1 MENHDICTA
10 KLCPEFG
17 VTTNRNSDVSQ
28 QLVHRT
34 SGPTRVRRDS
44 NVIAETRMP
53 MGQMGSTG
61 YMCGNLFGD
70 LTCTIHCPPQC
81 PSPSLSFLSLM
92 IIAPTLFQICHTSNA
107 TRPMNALFSFSF

>member
-53 MGQMGSTG
+53 NGTDGIDGLHARKSVWRS
-61 YMCGNLFGD
+61 YMHDPL
-70 LTCTIHCPPQC
+70 PPQC
-81 PSPSLSFLSLM
+81 PSPSLSFLS
-92 IIAPTLFQICHTSNA
+92 
-107 TRPMNALFSFSF
+107 